1 MTVKK
6 ALQLLEAALEA
17 KTGKHLTHVEKEILK
32 AAQNN
37 ETYHQVADC
46 LYLSVGYIKDLAYPL
61 WQHLS
66 DLFGQ
71 KVTKNNFAKILQ
83 DQSAIAT
90 LTPKKIETSD
100 IEQNWDSKGNILI
113 VDDDPIENLRV
124 LTEIL
129 TKQGYKVSSVTNAQ
143 MVLSTIRHN
152 SPDVILL
159 GVKIPEVDSY
169 QIYKTLKADEYTA
182 EIPIIFLSPLNET
195 IDKIKP
201 FEMRGL
207 DYTIKPFN
215 PEEVI
220 ARIQIQLAIQQEKH
234 QLREKIEQHQQSA
247 EILYQSRALL
257 ASVLNSSQDGI
268 AAMQAV
274 RNTTTGEI
282 NDFCCLVINPVFAK
296 LFGQKRED
304 LMGKS
309 GLKKLLNQL
318 YPRLFDS
325 LLQLGETRES
335 VEQEFYWSN
344 DEIAKWYYLI
354 AVKLGDGCSITV
366 RDITEVKQ
374 LKFKLNLKA
383 NLA

>member
-32 AAQNN
+32 AAENN

-61 WQHLS
+61 WQNLS

-90 LTPKKIETSD
+90 LTPKKIEVSD
-100 IEQNWDSKGNILI
+100 IEQNSHPKGNILI
-113 VDDDPIENLRV
+113 VDEPIENLRV
-124 LTEIL
+124 ITEIL
-129 TKQGYKVSSVTNAQ
+129 TKEGYKVSSVTNAH
-143 MVLSTIRHN
+143 MALSTIRHN

-159 GVKIPEVDSY
+159 GVKIAEVDSY
-169 QIYKTLKADEYTA
+169 QICKTLKADEYTA

-201 FEMRGL
+201 FEMGGL
-207 DYTIKPFN
+207 DYIIKPFN

-220 ARIQIQLAIQQEKH
+220 ARIQIQLTIQQEKH
-234 QLREKIEQHQQSA
+234 HLREKIEQHQQSA

-274 RNTTTGEI
+274 RDTTTGEI

-296 LFGQKRED
+296 LFGQKKED

-383 NLA
+383 HSA

>member
-17 KTGKHLTHVEKEILK
+17 NTGKHLTPVEKEILK
-32 AAQNN
+32 AAENN
-37 ETYHQVADC
+37 ETYHQVADS

-61 WQHLS
+61 WQNLS

-90 LTPKKIETSD
+90 LAPKKIEVSD
-100 IEQNWDSKGNILI
+100 IDQNWHPKGNILI
-113 VDDDPIENLRV
+113 VEDDPIENLRV

-129 TKQGYKVSSVTNAQ
+129 TKEGYKVSSVTNAH
-143 MVLSTIRHN
+143 MALSTIRHN

-159 GVKIPEVDSY
+159 GVKIAEVDSY
-169 QIYKTLKADEYTA
+169 QICKTLKADEYTA

-195 IDKIKP
+195 INKIKA
-201 FEMRGL
+201 FEMGGL
-207 DYTIKPFN
+207 DYIIKPFN

-220 ARIQIQLAIQQEKH
+220 ARIQIQLTIQQEKH
-234 QLREKIEQHQQSA
+234 HLREKIEQHQQSA

-274 RNTTTGEI
+274 RDTTTGEI

-296 LFGQKRED
+296 LFGQKKED

-383 NLA
+383 HSA

>member
-1 MTVKK
+1 MTLDK
-6 ALQLLEAALEA
+6 ALQLIEAALEA
-17 KTGKHLTHVEKEILK
+17 KTGKHLTPVEKQILK
-32 AAQNN
+32 AAHNN
-37 ETYHQVADC
+37 ETYYQVADS

-61 WQHLS
+61 WQELS

-83 DQSAIAT
+83 NQSSIAT
-90 LTPKKIETSD
+90 LALKKIEVSD
-100 IEQNWDSKGNILI
+100 IEQNQNPKGNILI
-113 VDDDPIENLRV
+113 VDDLIENLRV
-124 LTEIL
+124 ITEIL
-129 TKQGYKVSSVTNAQ
+129 TKQGYKVRSVTNTQ
-143 MVLSTIRHN
+143 MALRTIRHN
-152 SPDVILL
+152 PPDVILL
-159 GVKIPEVDSY
+159 DVKISEVDGY
-169 QIYKTLKADEYTA
+169 QICKTLKADEYTA

-195 IDKIKP
+195 IDKIKV
-201 FEMRGL
+201 FEMGGL
-207 DYTIKPFN
+207 DYIIKPFK

-274 RNTTTGEI
+274 RDTTTGEI

-296 LFGQKRED
+296 LFGKKRED
-304 LMGKS
+304 LMGKCV
-309 GLKKLLNQL
+309 LKKLLNQL

-325 LLQLGETRES
+325 LVRLGETRES
-335 VEQEFYWSN
+335 FEQEFYWSN
-344 DEIAKWYYLI
+344 DEIPKWYYLI

-374 LKFKLNLKA
+374 LKFKLNLQA

>member
-1 MTVKK
+1 MTLDK
-6 ALQLLEAALEA
+6 ALQLIQAALEA
-17 KTGKHLTHVEKEILK
+17 KTGKHLTPVEKQILK
-32 AAQNN
+32 AAHNN
-37 ETYHQVADC
+37 ETYYQVADS

-61 WQHLS
+61 WQELS

-83 DQSAIAT
+83 DQSSIAT
-90 LTPKKIETSD
+90 LALKKIEKSD
-100 IEQNWDSKGNILI
+100 IEQNCNPKGNILI
-113 VDDDPIENLRV
+113 VDDDPLENLRV
-124 LTEIL
+124 ITEIL
-129 TKQGYKVSSVTNAQ
+129 TKQGYKVRSVTNTQ
-143 MVLSTIRHN
+143 MALRTIRHN
-152 SPDVILL
+152 PPDVILL
-159 GVKIPEVDSY
+159 DVKISEVDGY
-169 QIYKTLKADEYTA
+169 QICKTLKADEYTA
-182 EIPIIFLSPLNET
+182 EIPIIFLSPPNET
-195 IDKIKP
+195 IDKIKV
-201 FEMRGL
+201 FEMGGL
-207 DYTIKPFN
+207 DYIIKPFK
-215 PEEVI
+215 PKEVI

-274 RNTTTGEI
+274 RDTTTREI

-296 LFGQKRED
+296 LFGKKRED
-304 LMGKS
+304 LMGKCV
-309 GLKKLLNQL
+309 LKKLLNQL

-325 LLQLGETRES
+325 LVRLGETRES
-335 VEQEFYWSN
+335 FEQEFYWSN
-344 DEIAKWYYLI
+344 DEIPKWYYLI

-374 LKFKLNLKA
+374 LKFKLNLQA